1 MYLPVIKI
9 CGITN
14 FDDAKLAEK
23 YGADIIGFIFAE
35 SKRKIELKVAIKISA
50 KLKNVY
56 KAGVFVNEKPEKINT
71 LIKKL
76 NLDFV
81 QLCGNE
87 KIKDIKS
94 IKQAKVIKAIRVK
107 DKKMLLKAIKKY
119 AKYIYAFLL
128 DNYKKGKYG
137 GTGEKFNWNFI
148 EIMKKFN
155 KPYFVAGG
163 LNPENISELLIKYKP
178 YGIDISSGVEEKPGK
193 KSPEKI
199 KNLFKNINKTIKFLQ
214 RSKNN

>member
-1 MYLPVIKI
+1 
-9 CGITN
+9 
-14 FDDAKLAEK
+14 
-23 YGADIIGFIFAE
+23 
-35 SKRKIELKVAIKISA
+35 
-50 KLKNVY
+50 
-56 KAGVFVNEKPEKINT
+56 
-71 LIKKL
+71 
-76 NLDFV
+76 
-81 QLCGNE
+81 
-87 KIKDIKS
+87 
-94 IKQAKVIKAIRVK
+94 
-107 DKKMLLKAIKKY
+107 MLLKAIKKY

-163 LNPENISELLIKYKP
+163 LNPENIGELLIKYKP

-199 KNLFKNINKTIKFLQ
+199 KNLFKNIKYENNNFCYYMDWYFLFHTC
-214 RSKNN
+214 

>member
-163 LNPENISELLIKYKP
+163 LNPENIGELLIKYKP